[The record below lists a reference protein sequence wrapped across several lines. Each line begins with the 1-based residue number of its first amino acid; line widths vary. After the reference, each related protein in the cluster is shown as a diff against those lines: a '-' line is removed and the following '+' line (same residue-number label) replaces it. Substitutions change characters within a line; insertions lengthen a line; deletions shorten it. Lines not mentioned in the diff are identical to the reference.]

1 MATTLG
7 LSLGLGGCAALNPQL
22 DPPDIAALE
31 QVADRAEREGLY
43 TENSIYRHYEPQ
55 GVRYTKGNH
64 PGSTKR
70 SWQSLDAILRSDRNS
85 SEALPTKQL
94 RRARIFTALTLIS
107 SMVMIAGASASAREG
122 LDFKNVG
129 GAGALLL
136 GGGIATVGF
145 AIGGGV
151 SYNQARKG
159 YDKAV
164 DVYND
169 SLGMR
174 LGVLTPGGD
183 YRPPSD
189 VVVDEE
195 GFVVLSD
202 DEGPKRIVYLPE
214 GPRPAPSPTADELRP
229 ASLTPADIEAGLA
242 DAKMAAVREC
252 SSLANGREVV
262 ADVTVDG
269 PSGAVVQV
277 IADNDPA
284 GACVASQLFSARFP
298 AIGARQQAFSITLR
312 F

>member
-1 MATTLG
+1 M
-7 LSLGLGGCAALNPQL
+7 LGLGLALSVGGCSNLSPQL
-22 DPPDIAALE
+22 DPPDIAAME
-31 QVADRAEREGLY
+31 QVASRAEREALY
-43 TENSIYRHYEPQ
+43 NEHSIYRHYEPQ
-55 GVRYTKGNH
+55 GVRYTKGTH
-64 PGSTKR
+64 PGSVKR
-70 SWQSLDAILRSDRNS
+70 SWQSLEAILRSDQNS
-85 SEALPTKQL
+85 SEALPTRKL
-94 RRARIFTALTLIS
+94 RTARILTALTLVS
-107 SMVMIAGASASAREG
+107 SMVMIAGIAASAREG
-122 LDFKNVG
+122 LDFKNLG
-129 GAGALLL
+129 GTGALLL
-136 GGGIATVGF
+136 GGGIGSAGF
-145 AIGGGV
+145 AVGGGI

-159 YDKAV
+159 YDHAV

-174 LGVLTPGGD
+174 LGVLTPNGD

-189 VVVDEE
+189 VVVDDE